1 MEPLDIGWP
10 RRRAAAR
17 ACGAGRAVA
26 RARRRDPR
34 RSHRRAALP
43 FVGLPPRHRCP
54 GTGRAEPR
62 AVRGPAVARGGPRE
76 PGDRARGG
84 PRARS
89 HGRILRSLGRR
100 RGDAR
105 SRRDPRVP
113 LAPAADCRRGR
124 RATIAPGR
132 VCRDRARG
140 LGGDGAAGARAGAGG
155 AGARLR
161 AGGPRARR
169 VRRAARGAARP
180 PQRARARH
188 RRRDPG
194 GRGRDHGRSGPLVRG
209 PGCAAADAV
218 LGRHDRRGTGSAA
231 RCAVGVALP
240 GARDRRHGA
249 GCQSRGRRLARRARR
264 AGMTDIAYHPTR
276 LRALRDQF
284 RALRAAE
291 FPWTADTVYLNNASI
306 GPIPER
312 TRRALDEFTAKR
324 TAPHLLPDRELQAG
338 LQAARV
344 AVARLINAESSEIA
358 LTTNT
363 SFGLNVAARALP
375 LQRGDVVLV
384 SDREFPAN
392 VYPWLLLKK
401 QGVDVE
407 LAPCAPEGWPDE
419 DYLVERLHDPRVRV
433 LALSFVQFS
442 NGYRADLARLGAACR
457 ANGTFLV
464 VDGIQGVGN
473 SVLDVRETPVD
484 ILACGGQKWLLAP
497 WGSGFVYVRREL
509 ISVLEPPVTGWMA
522 FEGTDDFSRLTEY
535 NPTFRSDARRFEMVT
550 LPFQDFHGMTA
561 SVGMLAELGIDD
573 IAQYART
580 LHEPVCRW
588 ADETG
593 VRVVSPRAEAHRSAI
608 ICLAPA
614 HPVEAYHA
622 LKRAHVVCSLREGAI
637 RLAPHCYNTVEELE
651 RVLDVLDQ
659 VDPL

>member
-1 MEPLDIGWP
+1 MGPSPALLMRHRIMRNRWMTIGLLVVAGLALVALAAPWLAPRDPYHGQLVVALREPSPAYLFGTDAQGRDVLSRVLFGARLSLAVGVTSQVIALAAGLTLGLAAGYRGRWVDAVVMRAADVTLAFPSLLLLIAIAAAVKPSLPVVCLVIGLVGWAGMARLVRGQVLVVRGLDYVH
-10 RRRAAAR
+10 AAR
-17 ACGAGRAVA
+17 ALGA
-26 RARRRDPR
+26 
-34 RSHRRAALP
+34 S
-43 FVGLPPRHRCP
+43 
-54 GTGRAEPR
+54 
-62 AVRGPAVARGGPRE
+62 
-76 PGDRARGG
+76 
-84 PRARS
+84 
-89 HGRILRSLGRR
+89 
-100 RGDAR
+100 
-105 SRRDPRVP
+105 
-113 LAPAADCRRGR
+113 
-124 RATIAPGR
+124 
-132 VCRDRARG
+132 
-140 LGGDGAAGARAGAGG
+140 
-155 AGARLR
+155 
-161 AGGPRARR
+161 
-169 VRRAARGAARP
+169 
-180 PQRARARH
+180 
-188 RRRDPG
+188 
-194 GRGRDHGRSGPLVRG
+194 
-209 PGCAAADAV
+209 
-218 LGRHDRRGTGSAA
+218 
-231 RCAVGVALP
+231 
-240 GARDRRHGA
+240 
-249 GCQSRGRRLARRARR
+249 GRRLV
-264 AGMTDIAYHPTR
+264 TR
-276 LRALRDQF
+276 HVLPNILGPVVVAATLGVGGAIMAEAALS
-284 RALRAAE
+284 
-291 FPWTADTVYLNNASI
+291 WTADTVYLNNAST

-312 TRRALDEFTAKR
+312 TRRALDEFTAQR

-338 LQAARV
+338 LQAARA
-344 AVARLINAESSEIA
+344 AVAHLINADASEIA
-358 LTTNT
+358 LATNT
-363 SFGLNVAARALP
+363 SHGLNLAARALP
-375 LQRGDVVLV
+375 LQPGDVALV

-401 QGVDVE
+401 QGVEVE
-407 LAPCAPEGWPDE
+407 LAPCTAQGWPDE

-433 LALSFVQFS
+433 LAVSFVQFA
-442 NGYRADLARLGAACR
+442 NGHRADLDRLGAACR

-509 ISVLEPPVTGWMA
+509 ISVLEPAVAGWMA

-550 LPFQDFHGMTA
+550 LPYQDFYGMTA

-659 VDPL
+659 LE